1 MLNRQADYSRTY
13 SALDPNQ
20 RSAGPM
26 SAPMAGRW
34 TVLDTPRL
42 STLLAWMDHASSR
55 RRFMRRTTIAR
66 RVTTRLWTASPWLA
80 CRSLLLGAIGTRR
93 NVAPPWALLAHSRS
107 VLATASACL
116 RHVSAPRVSATLRHP
131 QARAPTVPPDYH
143 LRQIL
148 SSLGYSPSLCAS
160 DFSPRRRVTTLQ
172 RVLVFFNIWLRRNW
186 LTPILSTRHTY

>member
-34 TVLDTPRL
+34 TVLDAPRL
-42 STLLAWMDHASSR
+42 STLLAWMNHASSR

-80 CRSLLLGAIGTRR
+80 CRSLLLGTIGTRR

-116 RHVSAPRVSATLRHP
+116 RHAPPPSGSCSYGAFRLSSPSNPQQSWLFAKPLRLGFLSAPSRYH
-131 QARAPTVPPDYH
+131 APAC
-143 LRQIL
+143 
-148 SSLGYSPSLCAS
+148 SSFIQHMAS
-160 DFSPRRRVTTLQ
+160 
-172 RVLVFFNIWLRRNW
+172 
-186 LTPILSTRHTY
+186 